1 MKGNQS
7 LKVQNQKKD
16 KKEAKDKIDKKEAK
30 DKIDKKEKS
39 KEKENKKDKKD
50 EKAEE
55 SESEDSYYTPEEI
68 VLLDKFHDFS
78 GHKFDDNDIYEVMLK
93 FKNDEELIKN
103 ELKEML
109 KVLKKGDEYTWTEIG
124 KSNYIF
130 FNLFII

>member
-7 LKVQNQKKD
+7 SKVQNKKND
-16 KKEAKDKIDKKEAK
+16 KKEAKDKKDKKEVK
-30 DKIDKKEKS
+30 DKDKKEKS

-93 FKNDEELIKN
+93 FKNNEDLIKN

-109 KVLKKGDEYTWTEIG
+109 KVFKKGDEYTWTEIG
-124 KSNYIF
+124 KSN
-130 FNLFII
+130 

>member
-50 EKAEE
+50 EE

-68 VLLDKFHDFS
+68 ELLDKFHDFS

-93 FKNDEELIKN
+93 FKNNEDLIKN

-109 KVLKKGDEYTWTEIG
+109 KVFKKGDEYTWTEIG
-124 KSNYIF
+124 KSN
-130 FNLFII
+130 

>member
-1 MKGNQS
+1 MKGSQS
-7 LKVQNQKKD
+7 SKVQNKKND
-16 KKEAKDKIDKKEAK
+16 KKEAKDKK
-30 DKIDKKEKS
+30 DKKEKS
-39 KEKENKKDKKD
+39 KEKDDKKDK
-50 EKAEE
+50 KAEE

-109 KVLKKGDEYTWTEIG
+109 KVFKKGDEYTWTEIG

>member
-7 LKVQNQKKD
+7 SKVQNKKNDKKEAIDKKEVKD
-16 KKEAKDKIDKKEAK
+16 KKE
-30 DKIDKKEKS
+30 KKEKS
-39 KEKENKKDKKD
+39 KEKEKENKKDNKK
-50 EKAEE
+50 AQE

-109 KVLKKGDEYTWTEIG
+109 KVFKKGDEYTWTEIG
-124 KSNYIF
+124 KSN
-130 FNLFII
+130 

>member
-7 LKVQNQKKD
+7 SKVQNKKND
-16 KKEAKDKIDKKEAK
+16 KKEAKDKK
-30 DKIDKKEKS
+30 DKKEKS
-39 KEKENKKDKKD
+39 KEKDDKKDK
-50 EKAEE
+50 KAEE

-93 FKNDEELIKN
+93 FKNNEDLIKN

-109 KVLKKGDEYTWTEIG
+109 KVFKKGDEYTWTEIG
-124 KSNYIF
+124 KSN
-130 FNLFII
+130 